1 MAEIRPTAYTAYPDG
16 YDQMINSDKHAWT
29 LKIELSGT
37 DPDGRSWAVRWM
49 GTRYSRDGERDFE
62 PNPSSRTGHYIE
74 HHSFT
79 LDEAMRRA
87 SKWVDELIVNG
98 RTAQQASDD
107 VAARLATRT
116 VKEGAS

>member
-16 YDQMINSDKHAWT
+16 YDQMIHSDKHAWT

-49 GTRYSRDGERDFE
+49 GIRYSRDGERDFE
-62 PNPSSRTGHYIE
+62 PIPSSRTGRYIE
-74 HHSFT
+74 RHSFT
-79 LDEAMRRA
+79 LDEAMRRV